1 MAEAC
6 RTAAEALILLARYPE
21 DTMRSVLCSILLGT
35 ALAASVSTVQAQGVA
50 SSLREL
56 QLLVRPGETVTVTDA
71 RGREVQ
77 GRIETLSPSLLAL
90 SGRSGRREWTETD
103 IVSIRQRKGDSLGN
117 GALIG
122 LAVGGGIGLAGGI
135 SVAQDEPNESGWIVF
150 LTALFGGIGAG
161 IGVGIDAMIRDDYVI
176 FQSPSVPPRAEVRL
190 VPLLTP
196 KRQGLLV
203 SVAF

>member
-1 MAEAC
+1 
-6 RTAAEALILLARYPE
+6 
-21 DTMRSVLCSILLGT
+21 MRSVVRSILLGT
-35 ALAASVSTVQAQGVA
+35 ALAASVSTARAQGVA
-50 SSLREL
+50 SNLREL

-71 RGREVQ
+71 RGREVE

-90 SGRSGRREWTETD
+90 SGRSGPHEWTETD
-103 IVSIRQRKGDSLGN
+103 IVSVRQRKSDSLGN

-135 SVAQDEPNESGWIVF
+135 AASQDEPNESGWIVF
-150 LTALFGGIGAG
+150 GMALYGGIGAG
-161 IGVGIDAMIRDDYVI
+161 IGVGIDAMIRDEYVI
-176 FQSPSVPPRAEVRL
+176 FQPASAPPRTEVRL